1 MSEQA
6 PGASS
11 APTTTAKNRM
21 PPLAP
26 GQYDPAQ
33 RKAAEEFLLARKE
46 PVFGPFDVLMRSP
59 ELMTAARG
67 MGDYLRYKASVGARL
82 SELVILM
89 VARHWSQDFEW
100 YAHAPIAARQGL
112 GTDIIEAISQGRR
125 PPAMSD
131 DEIIVYD
138 FVDELNHHRRV
149 SDPSYDRA
157 VKRFGERG
165 VVDLVGLVGYYGLL
179 AMTMN
184 TARMPIPADA
194 KPLPRFP
201 D

>member
-6 PGASS
+6 PGSSS
-11 APTTTAKNRM
+11 APMTTAKNRM

-125 PPAMSD
+125 PPAMAD

-184 TARMPIPADA
+184 TARMSIPADA